1 MNARSPSADELS
13 ALVERALAEAGKQG
27 ATAAD
32 VGISIDSGLSVSVRL
47 GEVETLEHHRNRA
60 MGITAYVGHRKGSAS
75 TGDLSWSAIADT
87 VRKAV
92 SIASFTAEDPFAG
105 LPERSDL
112 ATHVPDLELNHP
124 WDIDA
129 EAAIELG
136 RECEAAALAWD
147 SRVTN
152 SEGASVSAHT
162 AERVYRSEERRV
174 GERV

>member
-13 ALVERALAEAGKQG
+13 DLVARALAEAGLQG

-32 VGISIDSGLSVSVRL
+32 VGISVDSGLSVTVRL

-92 SIASFTAEDPFAG
+92 SIARFTAEDPFAG
-105 LPERSDL
+105 LRHSQRYRL
-112 ATHVPDLELNHP
+112 AVDENYSLKEFQ
-124 WDIDA
+124 
-129 EAAIELG
+129 
-136 RECEAAALAWD
+136 
-147 SRVTN
+147 
-152 SEGASVSAHT
+152 
-162 AERVYRSEERRV
+162 
-174 GERV
+174 